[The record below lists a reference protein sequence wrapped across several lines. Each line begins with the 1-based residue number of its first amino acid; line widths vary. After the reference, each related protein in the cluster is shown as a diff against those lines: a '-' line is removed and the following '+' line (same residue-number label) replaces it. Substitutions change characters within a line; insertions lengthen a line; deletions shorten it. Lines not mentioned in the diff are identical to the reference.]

1 MDQEYQAHLLVEEGE
16 RNLKPGCF
24 KALCSSRE
32 ERLDSAKQCFE
43 RAGNNFKLQKKWFEA
58 GECYEKCANIEENLK
73 SDPSTF
79 LEEAAHCFKFSDTK
93 SKFLKFYFRMYS
105 KFK

>member
-16 RNLKPGCF
+16 KNLKPSCWM
-24 KALCSSRE
+24 ALCSSKDD
-32 ERLDSAKQCFE
+32 RLENAKQCFE

-73 SDPSTF
+73 NDASGF
-79 LEEAAHCFKFSDTK
+79 LEEAAHCFKFADKK
-93 SKFLKFYFRMYS
+93 SKKMKNGIF
-105 KFK
+105 